1 MQKIFFLLNIIVE
14 TMIVEYE
21 QTVQKNSIYL
31 KFKSFITL

>member
-31 KFKSFITL
+31 K